1 MPVPAPPRKTE
12 TPFVER
18 SKAFEGLALFIVELR
33 ICRAGIRHQRETIPD
48 ALFRGLNDF
57 PFAQQNFPQSHFTWP
72 GFVPDITAP
81 LGEFLE
87 FGNRKTLAARPA
99 QRLLPQ
105 LTFQHDR
112 VSVEQMFLRPLNG
125 FADTD
130 AVFLFRIIL
139 RLL

>member
-1 MPVPAPPRKTE
+1 MTVR
-12 TPFVER
+12 
-18 SKAFEGLALFIVELR
+18 
-33 ICRAGIRHQRETIPD
+33 D

-57 PFAQQNFPQSHFTWP
+57 PFAQQNFTQGHFAWP
-72 GFVPDITAP
+72 GFVPDIATP
-81 LGEFLE
+81 PGEFLE
-87 FGNRKTLAARPA
+87 IGNREAFTTRPA

-112 VSVEQMFLRPLNG
+112 VSVEQMFLRPLNR

-130 AVFLFRIIL
+130 ALFLFCVML